1 MPKLT
6 YDAQGPTP
14 TAARLMANAK
24 CDSWLDQQ
32 KLAGRQIVDEGRG
45 SVTTRTG
52 PESYECEVTLMY
64 REQTPASP
72 VTRA

>member
-24 CDSWLDQQ
+24 CDSWIDQQ
-32 KLAGRQIVDEGRG
+32 KQAGRQIVDEGRG

-64 REQTPASP
+64 SEPIAASP
-72 VTRA
+72 ITRS